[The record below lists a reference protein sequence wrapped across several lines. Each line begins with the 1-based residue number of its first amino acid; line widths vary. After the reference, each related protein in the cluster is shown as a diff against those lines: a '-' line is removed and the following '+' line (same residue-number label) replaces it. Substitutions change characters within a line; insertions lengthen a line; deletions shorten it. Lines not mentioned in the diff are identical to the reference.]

1 MVQSIRPGA
10 GVAPASTFSRHQA
23 SVPKAGDF
31 AGRLEQ
37 RLGEGTGPAPVDP
50 KLLQAQRFASQALG
64 TEAWEARLV
73 ETYDALSADEA
84 LYEVQTSQ
92 GACQVI
98 RSRAGILSIY

>member
-1 MVQSIRPGA
+1 MVQHIRPGA

-23 SVPKAGDF
+23 PAPKPGDF
-31 AGRLEQ
+31 AARLDR

-50 KLLQAQRFASQALG
+50 KLVQVQRFAAQALG

-73 ETYDALSADEA
+73 EAYDALSADEA
-84 LYEVQTSQ
+84 LYEVQTSE
-92 GACQVI
+92 GPCQVI